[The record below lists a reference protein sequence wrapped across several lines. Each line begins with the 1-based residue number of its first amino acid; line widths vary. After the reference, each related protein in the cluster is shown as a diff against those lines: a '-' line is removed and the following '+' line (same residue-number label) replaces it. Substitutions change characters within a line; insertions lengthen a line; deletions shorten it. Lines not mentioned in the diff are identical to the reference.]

1 MISIEQYDMIIL
13 SLTNANDRL
22 TALEADRI
30 ISMKNDLDT
39 AEMLTDIYKQLRDV
53 DEYFVEFGMATR
65 NPPVSLVAGDAPE
78 ETAPPIATVHHLNFK
93 EPA

>member
-1 MISIEQYDMIIL
+1 MISIEQYNMIIQ

-22 TALEADRI
+22 AALEADRI

-65 NPPVSLVAGDAPE
+65 NPPVSLVARDAPE
-78 ETAPPIATVHHLNFK
+78 ETAPPTATVHHLTFK